1 MQTSKNFAE
10 LEELLKHLGA
20 PVGASECHGFVCA
33 QLCMNAETDVS
44 SWRQCLGGEGEQFE
58 STLARISQATAKELE
73 ATDFSFDLMLPSE
86 EATVAVRADALAQ
99 WCRGFLFGL
108 GSSGLTEAGLTGE
121 CRELVEDMERISR
134 ARAEL
139 KEGEEFALMELIESV
154 RIGAL
159 SVYHELQP
167 IRTRTENSKSVH

>member
-1 MQTSKNFAE
+1 MQAAKNFAE
-10 LEELLKHLGA
+10 LEDLLKHLGA

-33 QLCMNAETDVS
+33 QLCMNAEADIG

-58 STLARISQATAKELE
+58 STLSRLSQATAEDLE

-86 EATVAVRADALAQ
+86 EATVAVRADALAP
-99 WCRGFLFGL
+99 WCRGFLYGL
-108 GSSGLTEAGLTGE
+108 GSSGLTGE

-139 KEGEEFALMELIESV
+139 EDGEEFALMELIEYV

-167 IRTRTENSKSVH
+167 IRTRTQDSKSVH

>member
-1 MQTSKNFAE
+1 MQTAKNFAE
-10 LEELLKHLGA
+10 LEDLLKHLGV

-33 QLCMNAETDVS
+33 QLCMNTGADVS

-58 STLARISQATAKELE
+58 ATLARISQATAKELE

-134 ARAEL
+134 ARSEL
-139 KEGEEFALMELIESV
+139 EEGEEFALMELIEYV

-159 SVYHELQP
+159 SVYHELRP
-167 IRTRTENSKSVH
+167 IRTRVEDSKSLH

>member
-1 MQTSKNFAE
+1 MQAAKNYTE
-10 LEELLKHLGA
+10 LEELLKQLGA

-33 QLCMNAETDVS
+33 QLCTNTRADVD
-44 SWRQCLGGEGEQFE
+44 SWRECLGGEGDEFE
-58 STLARISQATAKELE
+58 ATLARISEATAGELE
-73 ATDFSFDLMLPSE
+73 SADFSFDLMLPSD

-108 GSSGLTEAGLTGE
+108 GNSGLTDAGLTGE
-121 CRELVEDMERISR
+121 CRELVEDLERISR

-139 KEGEEFALMELIESV
+139 ENGEEFALMELIEYV

-159 SVYHELQP
+159 SIYHELRP
-167 IRTRTENSKSVH
+167 LRTRKQDKSLH